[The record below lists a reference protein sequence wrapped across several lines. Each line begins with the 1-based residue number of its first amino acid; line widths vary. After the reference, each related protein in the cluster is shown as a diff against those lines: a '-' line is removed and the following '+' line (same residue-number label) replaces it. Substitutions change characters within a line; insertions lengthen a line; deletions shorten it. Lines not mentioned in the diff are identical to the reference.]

1 MILES
6 EISKSLDCFWKTID
20 WVVNDPIYFSMH
32 FLRLQIDL
40 WAEICLHGREAV
52 SILLPMVCKKCE
64 TYLLNCK
71 QRLSQ
76 HPMSTWRIT
85 NDSQFC
91 TVCSPTIVSSPPS
104 IDVGHEIVRSRLTA
118 IARGHRVQAAQ
129 GWGQQLED
137 VQVRVGWELS
147 IPSDVPFTNLH
158 FRKSHISIVLSIGP
172 AFDQSCS
179 TTDGEQDLT
188 IPWK

>member
-20 WVVNDPIYFSMH
+20 WIVNDPIYLFMH

-52 SILLPMVCKKCE
+52 SILLPIVCKKCE
-64 TYLLNCK
+64 TYLLNCQ

-76 HPMSTWRIT
+76 HPMPTWRNT
-85 NDSQFC
+85 NDSQFS

-104 IDVGHEIVRSRLTA
+104 IDVGHDIVRSRLTA
-118 IARGHRVQAAQ
+118 IARGHSCTRLRSAIGRCPGQ
-129 GWGQQLED
+129 GRLRALYPFWCAVYKSTLEKEPHFHCGYPLDLHLISPVQQLT
-137 VQVRVGWELS
+137 VNR
-147 IPSDVPFTNLH
+147 I
-158 FRKSHISIVLSIGP
+158 
-172 AFDQSCS
+172 
-179 TTDGEQDLT
+179 
-188 IPWK
+188 